1 MAPFCCAPDG
11 GEEEMNHQDR
21 LGRLVDRAGEAVSYL
36 FVATVAITAYEVLMR
51 YLFNAPTIWV
61 HEVAVALAA
70 TCFVVG
76 GPVVHQRQQ
85 HITISVVYDRLGPAA
100 QRWARALSSLL
111 TLVFCLL
118 LGYAAFQQ
126 SRIALRDGE
135 TTGTALDW
143 PIPAYLKTL
152 FFAAVVLMAAQ
163 SLLHLTQDIR
173 RLRGRGAS

>member
-1 MAPFCCAPDG
+1 
-11 GEEEMNHQDR
+11 MNQQDR

-36 FVATVAITAYEVLMR
+36 FIATVAITAYEVFMR

-76 GPVVHQRQQ
+76 GPVVHQRRQ
-85 HITISVVYDRLGPAA
+85 HITISVVYERLGPAA

-118 LGYAAFQQ
+118 HGYAAFQQ
-126 SRIALRDGE
+126 SRIALRDWE
-135 TTGTALDW
+135 TSGTALNW

-152 FFAAVVLMAAQ
+152 FLVAVALMAVQ
-163 SLLHLTQDIR
+163 SLLHLVRDIR
-173 RLRGRGAS
+173 RLRARGGA